1 MIGGEA
7 VVFTNGLLDTNFAKT
22 CHGLLRGGKR
32 FDVLGVIDHIHVG
45 KDAGEVMD
53 GKSRGVF
60 VYNSVNEFIK
70 QYPRTPEYFIVGVAF
85 PGGQLPGSCRDEIIL
100 AMKNGLSIIC
110 GLHQFLSDDPE
121 FQQIAQEEG
130 VELIDIR
137 KPSPT
142 NGLQFWSG
150 GIFSVKTPTVAVLG
164 TDCAIGKRTTSR
176 FLWETCNANGI
187 KTEMIFTGQTGW
199 MQGYRHGFIFDATPN
214 DFIGGEI
221 ERVIMECD
229 RESSPDLILIE
240 GQSSLMNPS
249 GPCGS
254 EFLLSGNA
262 KGVILQH
269 APARIYFEDLDDV
282 GCLIPPLEKEIE
294 IIRMFGA
301 EVLAITLNEENMEN
315 LKMQTYQKQLEAK
328 LSIPVNRPLK
338 NGIEPLIPVIRKFIK
353 K

>member
-1 MIGGEA
+1 MISGEA

-22 CHGLLRGGKR
+22 CHGLLRGGNR
-32 FDVLGVIDHIHVG
+32 FDVLGVIDHIHYGV
-45 KDAGEVMD
+45 DAGELLD
-53 GKSRGVF
+53 GMSRGVH
-60 VYNSVNEFIK
+60 VYKSVDEFMK
-70 QYPRTPEYFIVGVAF
+70 QYPRKPRYFVVGVAF
-85 PGGQLPGSCRDEIIL
+85 PGGQLPGSGRDEIVQ
-100 AMKNGLSIIC
+100 AMKHGLSIIC
-110 GLHQFLSDDPE
+110 GLHQFLSEDPE
-121 FQQIAQEEG
+121 FRQIAKEEG

-142 NGLQFWSG
+142 SGLHFWSG
-150 GIFSVKTPTVAVLG
+150 EILSVKTPKIAILG
-164 TDCAIGKRTTSR
+164 TDCAIGKRTTCR
-176 FLWETCNANGI
+176 FLWEACNANGI
-187 KTEMIFTGQTGW
+187 KTEMIYTGQTGW

-214 DFIGGEI
+214 DFVGGEI

-269 APARIYFEDLDDV
+269 APARIYFEDLEDV
-282 GCLIPPLEKEIE
+282 GCFIPPLEKEIE

-315 LKMQTYQKQLEAK
+315 SKMVAYQRQLEREF
-328 LSIPVNRPLK
+328 SIPVNRPLK
-338 NGIEPLIPVIRKFIK
+338 NGIEPLIPVIREFIRR
-353 K
+353 

>member
-1 MIGGEA
+1 MIDGDA
-7 VVFTNGLLDTNFAKT
+7 VVFTNGLLDTTFAKT

-32 FDVLGVIDHIHVG
+32 FNVLGVIDNLHYE
-45 KDAGEVMD
+45 KDAGEVLD
-53 GKSRGVF
+53 GKSRGIH
-60 VYNSVNEFIK
+60 VYKSVNEFMK
-70 QYPRTPEYFIVGVAF
+70 QYSRKPKYFIVGVAF
-85 PGGQLPGSCRDEIIL
+85 PGGQLPGSCRNEIIL

-121 FQQIAQEEG
+121 FRQIAVEAG

-142 NGLQFWSG
+142 GKLHFWSG
-150 GIFSVKTPTVAVLG
+150 KIYSVKTPKIAVLG
-164 TDCAIGKRTTSR
+164 TDCAVGKRTTSR
-176 FLWETCNANGI
+176 FILETCNANSI
-187 KTEMIFTGQTGW
+187 KTEMIYTGQTGW
-199 MQGYRHGFIFDATPN
+199 MQGYNHGFIFDATPN

-221 ERVIMECD
+221 ERVILDCD

-254 EFLLSGNA
+254 EFLLSGNV

-269 APARIYFEDLDDV
+269 APARIYFEDLEDV

-294 IIRMFGA
+294 MIRLYGA
-301 EVLAITLNEENMEN
+301 EILAITLNEEKMEN
-315 LKMQTYQKQLEAK
+315 SKMLTYQKQLEEK

-338 NGIEPLIPVIRKFIK
+338 DGIEPLIPVIHEFMRK
-353 K
+353 